1 MERDSQDV
9 WFRSVAP
16 VSSLWSEEVS
26 MLDPRTLWLT
36 LPEDRYEPTPA
47 LRRAERALFPLLRS
61 TAAPRPVRSSGLTE
75 VGV

>member
-1 MERDSQDV
+1 
-9 WFRSVAP
+9 
-16 VSSLWSEEVS
+16 